1 DRFGDFARK
10 RGAVILIHGDAA
22 FAGEGVVQETLNLS
36 ELPGYSVGG
45 TLHVIVNNQVGFT
58 TSPNEGRS
66 STYATDVA
74 KMLQVPIFHVNG
86 EDPEA
91 VAQVVNLGLD
101 FRREFQRDVV
111 IDMYCYRR
119 RGHNESD
126 EPEFTQPVMY
136 QAIKAKKS
144 TYSHYLDHLLKQRGV
159 KKEEAKALRNARR
172 EEYEV
177 ELAEA
182 RRGDFIRCVDKLGGG
197 WSGFAGGPRTNAD
210 EPDTSVSI
218 DKLAR
223 LLNDLTQVPADFQVH
238 PKLQRLMET
247 RRDMAAGDKPLDW

>member
-1 DRFGDFARK
+1 
-10 RGAVILIHGDAA
+10 
-22 FAGEGVVQETLNLS
+22 
-36 ELPGYSVGG
+36 
-45 TLHVIVNNQVGFT
+45 
-58 TSPNEGRS
+58 
-66 STYATDVA
+66 
-74 KMLQVPIFHVNG
+74 
-86 EDPEA
+86 
-91 VAQVVNLGLD
+91 
-101 FRREFQRDVV
+101 
-111 IDMYCYRR
+111 
-119 RGHNESD
+119 
-126 EPEFTQPVMY
+126 
-136 QAIKAKKS
+136 KS

-182 RRGDFIRCVDKLGGG
+182 RRDDFIRCVDKLGGV

-247 RRDMAAGDKPLDW
+247 RRDMAAGDKPLDWGAAEAVAFASLVADGVRLRMTGQDVCRGTFSHRHAVLYDYE